1 MATKHDS
8 ARKPSD
14 QQTPKQRGNPN
25 NRLDAL
31 DAPPRP
37 TPATDDWE
45 YHKRGPRLLAS
56 IGNTSWVRRAERER
70 LAKQRK
76 GQDTTY
82 VHRWW
87 LKDQH
92 SAKMPAISRDAE
104 ALANTWGRPIGRSA
118 AEPEAEPVFAP
129 TEIRFNA
136 TENGCDDF
144 CFPPHWNERQPTAY
158 GCCNTDMMPY
168 DQLVAATILVIKYY
182 LGDDILIKSD
192 GEHSSGTWSAAVNL
206 YLRTF
211 PDREVPNLDNWP
223 GAQGHVK

>member
-1 MATKHDS
+1 MRRITTS
-8 ARKPSD
+8 ETRWQRSMNSTRKPSD

-92 SAKMPAISRDAE
+92 SAKTPTISRDAE
-104 ALANTWGRPIGRSA
+104 ALAITWGRPIGRSA
-118 AEPEAEPVFAP
+118 DEPDADPVS
-129 TEIRFNA
+129 R
-136 TENGCDDF
+136 
-144 CFPPHWNERQPTAY
+144 PPKYASTPRRT
-158 GCCNTDMMPY
+158 
-168 DQLVAATILVIKYY
+168 AATTSASHPTGAIASKQP
-182 LGDDILIKSD
+182 
-192 GEHSSGTWSAAVNL
+192 SGAA
-206 YLRTF
+206 T
-211 PDREVPNLDNWP
+211 PT
-223 GAQGHVK
+223 